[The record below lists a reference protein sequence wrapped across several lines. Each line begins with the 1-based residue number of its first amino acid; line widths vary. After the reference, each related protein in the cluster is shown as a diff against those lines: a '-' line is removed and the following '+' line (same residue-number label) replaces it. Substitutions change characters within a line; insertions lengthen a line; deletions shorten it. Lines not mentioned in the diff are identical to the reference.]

1 MAKGELADERE
12 STATSLEGMGH
23 RPAKLLEEHSS
34 WNKHLDQLLSMPEM
48 RRF

>member
-12 STATSLEGMGH
+12 STATSPEGMGH